1 MAKPAFAEIDDLEEQ
16 SGRRVVRGREFRRI
30 LKLLRAH
37 PGLLWGGLFLVLLAT
52 GAALFE
58 PRIFG
63 YAIDEAI
70 LPRDEPRL
78 VRLAVLFL
86 VVECVRMAAT
96 IGQGYLFTLLG
107 QRVMQELRL
116 ALLAHLQRLPV
127 SLHDRVPAGKLITR
141 VTNDIASLAE
151 MFSAGFVTIVANVLT
166 VLGILAWL
174 LVLDF
179 RLALAAMAIFPVLIG
194 FAIYFSAKLRV
205 AYRDAR
211 SRLSAV
217 NAFLAENIMG
227 MRVVQLFVREERQMH
242 RFHRVNEAYTEAQI
256 GSVRVF
262 AFFQPSIT
270 WASGIAMAAVV
281 AWGGVRAH
289 EGAMPV
295 GVLVAFFAYVLTAFQ
310 PIREIADK
318 WNLFLSGMASAE
330 RIFSILDWE
339 TEDSGAKALEPVR
352 RDSLPR
358 IRGEIVFENVWFAY
372 VDEQWV
378 LRDFCCRIEPGS
390 RVGVVGHTG
399 AGKSTLIS
407 LLLRFYEPTKGR
419 ILLDGRDLREYDRR
433 ELRARIG
440 MIQQDVFIFSGS
452 LRDNVALFREGAGS
466 IELPAG
472 LAEKEL
478 FERGVNL
485 SMGERQRLA
494 FHRARAATPDL
505 WILDEATANVD
516 SRTEQEISSL
526 LRQDAPGRT
535 QILVAHRLATIRDA
549 DQILV
554 LHHGQ
559 LVESGRHDELLR
571 GGGLYAKMVELQKI
585 EGRVRDALVA
595 EGGPEGASVQA
606 RVESGTSPR
615 PA

>member
-494 FHRARAATPDL
+494 FHRARSATPDL